1 MGEFGLKCGPTKG
14 YTDQIRVISVLESYN
29 VSVSYPLTSK
39 FLNQFITKGLI
50 MLGSEEKCG
59 VRLILPYPVQGG
71 PCKLTPTSLQT
82 YEVREGSIHVAHPVG
97 MQHHGFWTQRGVQS
111 LKCPNFPC
119 AKAISSILLRRKC
132 NFVFFHGAWG

>member
-59 VRLILPYPVQGG
+59 VRLILPYPVQGVA
-71 PCKLTPTSLQT
+71 KLALHYIDSQNT
-82 YEVREGSIHVAHPVG
+82 EE
-97 MQHHGFWTQRGVQS
+97 QS
-111 LKCPNFPC
+111 CC
-119 AKAISSILLRRKC
+119 
-132 NFVFFHGAWG
+132 